1 LFERVC
7 LFTIAEEEGSLK
19 FKTEVSLLVAA
30 ILLFVIG
37 AFFYSYQ
44 ISGATFAQSLASYPY
59 QSYGLA
65 FAGFGSI
72 LMVTASVSYS
82 KRSKNIL

>member
-1 LFERVC
+1 LFERVG
-7 LFTIAEEEGSLK
+7 LFTIGEEEGSLK
-19 FKTEVSLLVAA
+19 FKTEVALLVAA

-37 AFFYSYQ
+37 ALFYSYQ
-44 ISGATFAQSLASYPY
+44 ISGVAFAQSLAAYPY

-65 FAGFGSI
+65 FAGFGSV

-82 KRSKNIL
+82 KRSKTAI